1 MFLKK
6 FAFILTLALCAF
18 SFADEYLEYPPKV
31 DGCYQISTAQEMNGF
46 IRIVNGFSV
55 EEYSPDGEFWDENGD
70 RFDYVHIKDST
81 ACGVLTA
88 DISLIADEFGWDPM
102 ETFSGTFDGNGHT
115 ISNLGIIGDDFFF
128 KLIEG
133 TKEKP
138 AVVKNVGWVNSTIDS
153 RWGNIGLIRKSDGY
167 VILDHVYNSVDY
179 TASQGLVSCFVL
191 TQYGHLTISNSYNA
205 GKISYDFYDKEQT
218 GIFVADARGVVSLKN
233 VYNVAGSAALV
244 GYAHDTLRIVNGYTI
259 GDGII
264 KPLYT
269 RNEEYGSYAVIRWD
283 NFFYPDTISSYYAG
297 DPLEEFADGTIATR
311 LHYANDDGEIWGQ
324 NVGVDPLPIFSGKV
338 VGYTGSSVNISKL
351 TVVSFDGDTTSYPEY
366 YIEGETRPFKYVPA
380 QRDGYV
386 FSGWFYNTDGAGHP
400 VDSISYRLTG
410 DLTIYGKWWK
420 IPEPKGDCYE
430 IATMDNLFGF
440 AAIVNGAPG
449 AKKDS
454 LACGKLVAD
463 VKYEKNDENG
473 RLWWIP
479 IQDFAGSFDGNGF
492 TIGGLSWWPGY
503 DGLNRVESAYVGLF
517 GSVSGGSDENPVVIK
532 NLRLQD
538 CAFTAKWYAGTVI
551 GGVKDSSRVTLDSIL
566 VDAIAWGNYRIGGII
581 GSVHYG
587 AKVVLKNSGRTGEM
601 GGDYDVGGFIG
612 DIWDGAQVTI
622 TNSFVDGDV
631 SANENG
637 VGSMIGIVNEA
648 DVLISQSYA
657 KGQVHGYSYMGGF
670 VGGNYGHVRIENSF
684 HVGDIVTGNSCPIG
698 AGAFEGVVIGGFVG
712 VAGAPLS
719 IVNSYLL
726 GTIQNHC
733 HPIRIGALAGTIR
746 PDNVHADNV
755 FYPSTLI
762 PDSTVNGVDEEKFAN
777 GFVANALHHYDNGE
791 INGLIWGQ
799 EVGVDPYPV
808 FTSEIKGYEGEHKY
822 SKLVLYTYE
831 SDPVKYASSY
841 EEGVETQLPIP
852 FHEGYNF
859 HGWFDN
865 ADFSGDS
872 ISKIS
877 ATATGE
883 LHYYA
888 SLEMRRF
895 YLGAEINDVDGCS
908 GTVEGVG
915 YYDYGSSV
923 TLKAVPDPGCK
934 LNDSYVT
941 FQNGMEVF
949 DKVTQSDTV
958 SAYFT
963 CEKYKIIYHED
974 DQFFPYWYESRY
986 SHGSA
991 MALVVL
997 DDRTCY
1003 TFAGWYDNEGL
1014 EGEPIDSISKG
1025 SIGDKEFWPK
1035 WVLRDDK
1042 SCPESSSSSVVSSS
1056 SEQQSSSSVSSSSS
1070 SVLSS
1075 SSDTPKSSSSSAKSS
1090 SSDAPKSSS
1099 STVESSS
1106 SAKSSSSSAGSSSS
1120 AKSSSSNAPKSSS
1133 SKTNHIALVWDAN
1146 MVVTTA
1152 GRNIHIDGARVGMPL
1167 ALFDM
1172 QGRVI
1177 YTGRTSASSMDLQV
1191 PSSGSYLVKIGYSMK
1206 HVRVK

>member
-1 MFLKK
+1 MFSKK
-6 FAFILTLALCAF
+6 LALILMFALGSF
-18 SFADEYLEYPPKV
+18 SFADEYLEYPQKV
-31 DGCYQISTAQEMNGF
+31 NGCYQISTGQEMNGF
-46 IRIVNGFSV
+46 IRIVNT
-55 EEYSPDGEFWDENGD
+55 E
-70 RFDYVHIKDST
+70 DST

-88 DISLIADEFGWDPM
+88 DIRLVTGEFGWDPM
-102 ETFSGTFDGNGHT
+102 KVFSGTLDGNGHT
-115 ISNLGIIGDDFFF
+115 ISNLGAAEGDPIFT
-128 KLIEG
+128 LIAG
-133 TKEKP
+133 TKDKP
-138 AVVKNVGWVNSTIDS
+138 AVVKNVGWVNSSINS
-153 RWGNIGLIRKSDGY
+153 QWGYIGLIRKAEGY
-167 VILDHVYNSVDY
+167 VLLDHVYNSVDY

-430 IATMDNLFGF
+430 IATMDDLFGF

-566 VDAIAWGNYRIGGII
+566 VDAIAWGNYRIGGIV

-670 VGGNYGHVRIENSF
+670 VGGNYGHVRIENSY

-698 AGAFEGVVIGGFVG
+698 AGAFEGVVIGGFIG
-712 VAGAPLS
+712 VSGEIS
-719 IVNSYLL
+719 IVNSYQL
-726 GTIQNHC
+726 GTIRNQC
-733 HPIRIGALAGTIR
+733 RRVTVGALAGYIR
-746 PDNVHADNV
+746 PEEVHADNV

-762 PDSTVNGVDEEKFAN
+762 ADTTIDGVAEEKFAN

-808 FTSEIKGYEGEHKY
+808 FTSEIKGYEGEHKF

-831 SDPVKYASSY
+831 SDPLKYATTY
-841 EEGVETQLPIP
+841 EEGVETLLPIP
-852 FHEGYNF
+852 YREGHYF
-859 HGWFDN
+859 HGWFEDSV
-865 ADFSGDS
+865 FSGDS
-872 ISKIS
+872 IGSIS

-883 LHYYA
+883 LRYFA
-888 SLEMRRF
+888 NFEIKKF
-895 YLGAEINDVDGCS
+895 YLGARVHDYDGCS

-915 YYDYGSSV
+915 YYDYGSNV
-923 TLKAVPDPGCK
+923 TLKAVPDEGCK
-934 LNDSYVT
+934 VNASYVT
-941 FQNGMEVF
+941 FKNGVEIF
-949 DKVTQSDTV
+949 DKVTKSDTV
-958 SAYFT
+958 DAYFT
-963 CEKYKIIYHED
+963 CGTYGIVYHPGFDANYYFYMGKLEYNHCEK
-974 DQFFPYWYESRY
+974 QRLVTP
-986 SHGSA
+986 SA
-991 MALVVL
+991 N
-997 DDRTCY
+997 CY
-1003 TFAGWYDNEGL
+1003 DFQGWYDNENL
-1014 EGEPIDSISKG
+1014 EGEPVDTIPKG
-1025 SIGDKEFWPK
+1025 SVGDKEFWAK
-1035 WVLRDDK
+1035 WVPNDDPA
-1042 SCPESSSSSVVSSS
+1042 CLVSSS
-1056 SEQQSSSSVSSSSS
+1056 STVTSSSSSVSSSSS
-1070 SVLSS
+1070 SVQSS
-1075 SSDTPKSSSSSAKSS
+1075 SSVVPQSSSSSAIVSSSSSAMSSSSSAKSSSSSAKSS
-1090 SSDAPKSSS
+1090 SSG
-1099 STVESSS
+1099 E
-1106 SAKSSSSSAGSSSS
+1106 
-1120 AKSSSSNAPKSSS
+1120 SSS
-1133 SKTNHIALVWDAN
+1133 SKTNRIALVWDVN

-1152 GRNIHIDGARVGMPL
+1152 GRNIHIDGTDVGVPL
-1167 ALFDM
+1167 TLFDM
-1172 QGRVI
+1172 QGLI
-1177 YTGRTSASSMDLQV
+1177 IHAGRTSAHSLDLQV
-1191 PSSGSYLVKIGYSMK
+1191 PNSGSYLVKIGNNMK
-1206 HVRVK
+1206 LVRVK